1 MNFYEKS
8 FSNWPADKVYSILG
22 ENTVC
27 NFERTTELM
36 KVCIRSKKRTHEFLF
51 LQRKEIGRGN
61 IFISQKSDAI

>member
-22 ENTVC
+22 GNTVC

-36 KVCIRSKKRTHEFLF
+36 KVCTHEFLL